1 MTERLTISL
10 IPFPSDSDAAEVW
23 ESQTSVN
30 EKQTL
35 HFKTE
40 VFFPSGARS
49 IAYLWL
55 QELPWL
61 KRAALSKAM
70 FLSGAA
76 LVQWFI
82 GEGTW
87 SSAFASIWATFEE
100 LYLLLQTLYQI
111 CTASVTSCWISWFTQ
126 PCSPLSLTGTV
137 FKSIPHISIL
147 ASVPWGTWSLLVF
160 MSLEEVI
167 KRKLLRA
174 HQLTYKQVNQR
185 LLIPCPVLECTFC
198 LLFPY

>member
-1 MTERLTISL
+1 
-10 IPFPSDSDAAEVW
+10 
-23 ESQTSVN
+23 
-30 EKQTL
+30 
-35 HFKTE
+35 
-40 VFFPSGARS
+40 
-49 IAYLWL
+49 
-55 QELPWL
+55 
-61 KRAALSKAM
+61 M

-111 CTASVTSCWISWFTQ
+111 WPPLSHPNWISWFTQ

-167 KRKLLRA
+167 KEEIIEESSPSWPTQHRSIGGSLYPVLYWNV
-174 HQLTYKQVNQR
+174 HSTS
-185 LLIPCPVLECTFC
+185 LIPILAAISRMQPWEDRCCWNYLDYMCNGDPTKTCT
-198 LLFPY
+198 

>member
-1 MTERLTISL
+1 MQLKFENLR
-10 IPFPSDSDAAEVW
+10 PQW
-23 ESQTSVN
+23 M
-30 EKQTL
+30 KQTL

-76 LVQWFI
+76 L
-82 GEGTW
+82 
-87 SSAFASIWATFEE
+87 WATFEE